1 MLSLRPLDPDF
12 PIEQQLLAVSTPVV
26 LINLFSVAERDI
38 SALTAAWEK
47 DANWMKQQPGYI
59 STQLHRAIGDS
70 CLLMNYAVWETVDH
84 FRAAFTHPDFLN
96 ALGAYPSSTVAQPH
110 LFTKIAVSNLCTA

>member
-1 MLSLRPLDPDF
+1 M
-12 PIEQQLLAVSTPVV
+12 
-26 LINLFSVAERDI
+26 
-38 SALTAAWEK
+38 
-47 DANWMKQQPGYI
+47 
-59 STQLHRAIGDS
+59 
-70 CLLMNYAVWETVDH
+70 LMNYTVWESVDH

>member
-12 PIEQQLLAVSTPVV
+12 PIEQQMLAVSTQVV

-59 STQLHRAIGDS
+59 STPLHRAIGDS
-70 CLLMNYAVWETVDH
+70 CMLMNYTVWESVDH

>member
-26 LINLFSVAERDI
+26 LMNLFSVAQRDI

-70 CLLMNYAVWETVDH
+70 CMLMNYAVWESVDH

>member
-1 MLSLRPLDPDF
+1 MVLPSHPLNLQRRAFPTGPRGFVRP
-12 PIEQQLLAVSTPVV
+12 
-26 LINLFSVAERDI
+26 RI
-38 SALTAAWEK
+38 SIF
-47 DANWMKQQPGYI
+47 D
-59 STQLHRAIGDS
+59 
-70 CLLMNYAVWETVDH
+70 DH